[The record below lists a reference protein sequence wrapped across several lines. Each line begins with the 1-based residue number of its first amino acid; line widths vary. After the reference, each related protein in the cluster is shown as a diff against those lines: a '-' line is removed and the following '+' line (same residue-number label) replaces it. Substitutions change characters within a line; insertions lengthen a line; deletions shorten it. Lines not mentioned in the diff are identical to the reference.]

1 LLLYNDM
8 DMPPIDNALF
18 YLSFRQMSNT
28 NDELIQL
35 SNRIVYKSLL
45 TQHPIEELIRAMWRE
60 LGRDTISMR
69 RWKDVVF
76 IERILFLLFKVE
88 SKVRMTHL
96 EIDQKEQLATVLFYV
111 VYHI

>member
-1 LLLYNDM
+1 
-8 DMPPIDNALF
+8 MPPLDNALF

-45 TQHPIEELIRAMWRE
+45 TQHSIEDLIRAMWRE

-76 IERILFLLFKVE
+76 IERILFLLFKV
-88 SKVRMTHL
+88 
-96 EIDQKEQLATVLFYV
+96 
-111 VYHI
+111 